1 MYKTEIDSQTEKTN
15 VWLSKGKGGG
25 GKDKLRVWNQ
35 HVHITIHINKTD
47 N

>member
-25 GKDKLRVWNQ
+25 GKDKLRVWN
-35 HVHITIHINKTD
+35 
-47 N
+47 